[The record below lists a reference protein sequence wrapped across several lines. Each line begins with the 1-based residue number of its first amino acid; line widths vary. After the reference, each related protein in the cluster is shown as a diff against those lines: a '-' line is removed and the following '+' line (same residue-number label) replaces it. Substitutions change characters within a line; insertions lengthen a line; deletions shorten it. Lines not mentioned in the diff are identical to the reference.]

1 MWHMLKHNLAYF
13 VFVDLA
19 TLPVAPTDKFI
30 ALILLNLF
38 SYDPKVFCY
47 TPWQIVFTKC
57 LKCMDELDFIIVTP
71 AYHLLE
77 GRAGNCPLIL

>member
-47 TPWQIVFTKC
+47 TP
-57 LKCMDELDFIIVTP
+57 
-71 AYHLLE
+71 
-77 GRAGNCPLIL
+77 